1 MQNAI
6 QKAKNPLK
14 GVLRFLFLF
23 CLCILTSC
31 ESNKIIVND
40 LDEKDANE
48 ILVFLASRNIEAE
61 KVKAESAG
69 GGGGSQL
76 VKWNIA
82 VKSSEA
88 SEGMRLLNQQG
99 LPRRRPQTILD
110 LYATSGLVP
119 SDAQEKIKYQAALG
133 EQLASTIRKYEGIL
147 DADVQISFPQDDPLN
162 PGKTKGKI
170 TASVWVKHSGV
181 LDDPNSHLKSKIQ
194 RYVSSSVTGLNYDDV
209 TVVGERSR
217 IGEDFSSSAITP
229 EEKQYVTTWSVVIA
243 KDSLSRFRMIFFAFT
258 LLTLLLALTLVW
270 TLWKVLPL
278 LSRHGGIKA
287 LLSPKPLS
295 QGPGIDKKVQVA
307 TPAKPAKEEESKE
320 SSAKAN
326 KNMDET

>member
-1 MQNAI
+1 MQNVTQRAQI
-6 QKAKNPLK
+6 HFM
-14 GVLRFLFLF
+14 GFLRYFFLL

-31 ESNKIIVND
+31 ESSKVIVND

-48 ILVFLASRNIEAE
+48 ILVFLSSRNIEAE
-61 KVKAESAG
+61 KVKAEGAG
-69 GGGGSQL
+69 GGGASQV

-181 LDDPNSHLKSKIQ
+181 LDDPNSHLRSKIQ

-217 IGEDFSSSAITP
+217 IGEDFSSSAIAP
-229 EEKQYVTTWSVVIA
+229 EEKQYVTTWSVVIS
-243 KDSLSRFRMIFFAFT
+243 KESLSRFRTIFFGFS
-258 LLTLLLALTLVW
+258 LLTLLLALSLVW
-270 TLWKVLPL
+270 TLWKILPL
-278 LSRHGGIKA
+278 LNRHGGIKS
-287 LLSPKPLS
+287 LLSTKPLS
-295 QGPGIDKKVQVA
+295 QGPGMDKKVIVA
-307 TPAKPAKEEESKE
+307 TPTKSPKEETQKE
-320 SSAKAN
+320 QQSTSN
-326 KNMDET
+326 KDVDET